1 VYTGY
6 SKKEGVMNANVSHS
20 PIDMFIEPLS
30 GDASR
35 QDFNFV
41 RWVIGATPKI
51 TVADPTRQKS
61 EPPHLSNYLSGVW

>member
-1 VYTGY
+1 
-6 SKKEGVMNANVSHS
+6 
-20 PIDMFIEPLS
+20 MFIEPLS

-51 TVADPTRQKS
+51 TVADPTRQQS
-61 EPPHLSNYLSGVW
+61 EPPDLSNYLSGVW